1 MKKLTT
7 LILMSAAL
15 LTVWSCQKE
24 GDIVEHFDKPTD
36 VVNPNPPAPPVD
48 FTKTSLGELAAQQG
62 IKLGTAFT
70 YNEYFQND
78 QVAEILKHD
87 FKAVTFGNEMKHDA
101 IVSSTGKIKFDT
113 ADKMVAWAAEAG
125 TELFGHVLG
134 WHSQQQVDYLNG
146 LISKASADNSASL
159 LQDNWNFE
167 GGNLDGYTASG
178 IAVTT
183 DYTHVFA
190 GEYAAKA
197 DAADASISFPATL
210 EVGKPYILSFWARAD
225 AAEGAKVV
233 VTSGDNQKAETAVS
247 AEWAK
252 YSATF
257 NTKSAGAF
265 AFQLAPTQGVCIDNI
280 RVIET
285 EPEEEGDNSG
295 VVYINPYALDGG
307 TDFESCVP
315 GADVTPSGFSVLNGA
330 ASVSITDELSNS
342 GTMSLKLDNG
352 SGAAANAW
360 DIQALSPTYTVE
372 PGKTY
377 RIGWYG
383 RANVDADI
391 QIDIRLA
398 SGTQY
403 KNSAWGQYA
412 PMASDSWT
420 YQYLDITPEEG
431 DTEMSVA
438 FYGGTAAATY
448 YIDDFQVFEAI
459 KEGDYTNY
467 IDKTNLLVGADFED
481 AGAWG
486 VWNGSSYVE
495 FVSRNEPE
503 IGANA
508 DYVHSALRALKVN
521 NIGTGYTG
529 GDSWHIQVAANNKVE
544 VVAGKEYRIA
554 MWVKSPDGATTIQYH
569 LTPDSGDTMYRQVPG
584 ITDQWTYIYSDVVI
598 PDGVAEVQLVLDC
611 AYDEATYYIDDVQLM
626 PKPIESWID
635 PNSILSNGDFED
647 LTDGFPTGISKGN
660 GGEYISLSTEE
671 AHSGKNSIKV
681 DNTEPVGTGGDAWK
695 IQFGNPYNT
704 PTPLVGGKTYR
715 YGVWVKSPDCAEG
728 SQLQL
733 YAKHYSGET
742 AGTEN
747 YRQVGPI
754 TNEWTFIYTDIE
766 VPDDEDGMYLTIQAA
781 YAEGTFYFD
790 DWQCFP
796 IESST
801 ASVKARKGFGKY
813 ETWNRPAPSTAG
825 RRAVKFDSN
834 AKLDG
839 ELANDAIGVAFKNY
853 VYAMVEH
860 FDVYAWDVINET
872 FTEGGSFRN
881 ASNTT
886 EEGHVFVWGK
896 HYADTKT
903 WVDKAF
909 AYATDAASI
918 YGKTPVLYIN
928 DYNLETSDAKRQ
940 AFCAYAAGNDLV
952 TGVGTQM
959 HLDLGT
965 PDLKAKIE
973 ASLTDLVATGKMV
986 RISELDIVSSDEA
999 AQADMYK
1006 YIFSKYIE
1014 IVPAAQRG
1022 GITIW
1027 GINDKDSWKG
1037 EASAP
1042 LLWKGNKYEKKAA
1055 YEALYVYLCE
1065 LNGIDPYQAEEDE

>member
-1 MKKLTT
+1 MRKKPPFFICSFASCLYVYWETHRVSHKLLEQTAQMKKLTT

-15 LTVWSCQKE
+15 LTVWTCQNE
-24 GDIVEHFDKPTD
+24 GDIVEYFDKPTD

-62 IKLGTAFT
+62 VKLGVAFS
-70 YNEYFQND
+70 YNEYYQND

-101 IVSSTGKIKFDT
+101 IVSSNGRIKFDT

-146 LISKASADNSASL
+146 LINKASADNSASL

-167 GGNLDGYTASG
+167 GGNLDGYSANG

-190 GEYAAKA
+190 GDYAAQA
-197 DAADASISFPATL
+197 NSADASISFPATL

-225 AAEGAKVV
+225 EAEGAKVV

-285 EPEEEGDNSG
+285 EPEGDGGNSG
-295 VVYINPYALDGG
+295 VVYINPFALEGG
-307 TDFESCVP
+307 TDFESCVL
-315 GADVTPSGFSVLNGA
+315 GADITPSGFTVLNGA
-330 ASVSITDELSNS
+330 DYVSITDEFSNS
-342 GTMSLKLDNG
+342 GSMSLKLDNG
-352 SGAAANAW
+352 AGSVNNAW
-360 DIQALSPTYTVE
+360 DIQVLSPTYIIE

-377 RIGWYG
+377 RIAWYG
-383 RANVDADI
+383 RANVDANI

-403 KNSAWGQYA
+403 KNSAWGQYDA
-412 PMASDSWT
+412 MTADSWT
-420 YQYLDITPEEG
+420 YQFLDITPEDG
-431 DTEMSVA
+431 DTEMAIA
-438 FYGGTAAATY
+438 FYGGTEAATY

-459 KEGDYTNY
+459 KEGDFTNY
-467 IDKTNLLVGADFED
+467 IDKANLLVGADFED
-481 AGAWG
+481 VDAWG

-495 FVSRNEPE
+495 FISRNEPVV
-503 IGANA
+503 GANA
-508 DYVHSALRALKVN
+508 DYVHSALRALKVDN
-521 NIGTGYTG
+521 VGTGYTG

-544 VVAGKEYRIA
+544 VEAGKEYRVA

-569 LTPDSGDTMYRQVPG
+569 LTPDSGDTMYRQVSG
-584 ITDQWTYIYSDVVI
+584 ITDQWTYIYDDIVI
-598 PDGVAEVQLVLDC
+598 PAGVTEVQLVLDC
-611 AYDEATYYIDDVQLM
+611 AYDEATYYIDDVQ
-626 PKPIESWID
+626 
-635 PNSILSNGDFED
+635 F
-647 LTDGFPTGISKGN
+647 FPV
-660 GGEYISLSTEE
+660 E
-671 AHSGKNSIKV
+671 ASG
-681 DNTEPVGTGGDAWK
+681 
-695 IQFGNPYNT
+695 
-704 PTPLVGGKTYR
+704 
-715 YGVWVKSPDCAEG
+715 
-728 SQLQL
+728 
-733 YAKHYSGET
+733 
-742 AGTEN
+742 
-747 YRQVGPI
+747 
-754 TNEWTFIYTDIE
+754 
-766 VPDDEDGMYLTIQAA
+766 
-781 YAEGTFYFD
+781 
-790 DWQCFP
+790 
-796 IESST
+796 
-801 ASVKARKGFGKY
+801 ASVNAPTGFGKY
-813 ETWNRPAPSTAG
+813 PGWNRPAPSKAG
-825 RRAVKFDSN
+825 RRAVKFDSST
-834 AKLDG
+834 KLDG
-839 ELANDAIGVAFKNY
+839 ELADDAIGIAFKNF

-872 FTEGGSFRN
+872 FTDGGDFRN
-881 ASNTT
+881 VSNTT

-896 HYADTKT
+896 HYADTRA

-909 AYATDAASI
+909 AYATDATSI

-940 AFCAYAAGNDLV
+940 AFCAYAAGNDQV

-959 HLDLGT
+959 HLRLDT
-965 PDLKAKIE
+965 PDLEAKIA

-999 AQADMYK
+999 AQAEMYK
-1006 YIFSKYIE
+1006 YVFSKYIE

-1027 GINDKDSWKG
+1027 GINDKDSWLG
-1037 EASAP
+1037 ESSAP

-1055 YEALYVYLCE
+1055 YETLYVYLCG
-1065 LNGIDPYQAEEDE
+1065 LAGIDPYQAEED